1 MKCKYCG
8 TGLPNGTNFCTNCGK
23 DLSNLNKCF
32 KCGEIIDDDVT
43 FCPHCGV
50 EQPVYDEGGTNRKW
64 IWGIAALL
72 LIAAVA
78 GGYYYMPNRH
88 SNAHLT
94 EGMPMDSTSTD
105 TLCTDTVASV
115 EKAVEE
121 IPFGRILKAMKYDIN
136 VQEEDE
142 KDLSHTLKA
151 LGYSSKEQE
160 NESDNPNEHTI
171 TYCFYKGCELDNEL
185 SPINIKREEVCLITE
200 SFAETHT
207 YPTVISISVFQPEN
221 LKQIEQVLNSQRIE
235 YDKST
240 IEGGWRISIYGEN
253 FMNSEDEEAA
263 SSSDDMGK

>member
-32 KCGEIIDDDVT
+32 KCGEIIDDDAT

-72 LIAAVA
+72 LMAAVA
-78 GGYYYMPNRH
+78 GGYYYMSNRH
-88 SNAHLT
+88 SNAKLIET
-94 EGMPMDSTSTD
+94 MPKDSISTD
-105 TLCTDTVASV
+105 TVSTDTVVPAKKV
-115 EKAVEE
+115 VVE
-121 IPFGRILKAMKYDIN
+121 IPFERILDAMRYDVN

-142 KDLSHTLKA
+142 NDLSHTLKA
-151 LGYSSKEQE
+151 LGYSSKKQE
-160 NESDNPNEHTI
+160 HESDNPNEHTI
-171 TYCFYKGCELDNEL
+171 TYYFYKGCELDNEL
-185 SPINIKREEVCLITE
+185 SPINIEREEVCLITE

-235 YDKST
+235 YDKSS
-240 IEGGWRISIYGEN
+240 IAGGWKIFIYSDN
-253 FMNSEDEEAA
+253 LMNIED
-263 SSSDDMGK
+263 D